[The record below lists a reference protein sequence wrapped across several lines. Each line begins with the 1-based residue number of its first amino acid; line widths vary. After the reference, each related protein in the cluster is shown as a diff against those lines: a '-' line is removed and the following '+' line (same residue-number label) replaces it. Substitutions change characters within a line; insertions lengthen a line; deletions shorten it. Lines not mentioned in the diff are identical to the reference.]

1 MDPSSVAV
9 VTLGSSKEMLFE
21 GGPRPW
27 VLEPSK
33 FFRNVT
39 SEDADSISLA
49 LFGPPAS
56 RNYQQHWIL
65 VTCQVLG
72 EQVRR
77 RPPPG
82 LPCPEEGWR
91 VTSPS
96 TLLCLLSSFCLIL
109 RIALRHSCGGR
120 THSTGRQTEDQG
132 SGVAEWA
139 PGGPGRGRALI
150 HAGSSCKAAW
160 HPLTLLLEQAQFCSV
175 CRGPPPEGLSV
186 SHACITGPF

>member
-1 MDPSSVAV
+1 MDPSSVAL

-72 EQVRR
+72 EQVRSQ
-77 RPPPG
+77 PPPG
-82 LPCPEEGWR
+82 LPWPEEGWK
-91 VTSPS
+91 VMSLS
-96 TLLCLLSSFCLIL
+96 TLLCLTSSFCLIL
-109 RIALRHSCGGR
+109 KIVLRHSCSGY

-132 SGVAEWA
+132 RGVTE
-139 PGGPGRGRALI
+139 
-150 HAGSSCKAAW
+150 
-160 HPLTLLLEQAQFCSV
+160 
-175 CRGPPPEGLSV
+175 
-186 SHACITGPF
+186 

>member
-1 MDPSSVAV
+1 MSTARGKDQTASPGPAGLLLAETLRLLCFLPQAVDPPSVAV

-77 RPPPG
+77 QPPPG
-82 LPCPEEGWR
+82 LPCPEKGWK
-91 VTSPS
+91 VTSQS
-96 TLLCLLSSFCLIL
+96 TLLCLPSSFCLIL
-109 RIALRHSCGGR
+109 KTALRHSCDGC

-132 SGVAEWA
+132 GGVAE
-139 PGGPGRGRALI
+139 
-150 HAGSSCKAAW
+150 
-160 HPLTLLLEQAQFCSV
+160 
-175 CRGPPPEGLSV
+175 
-186 SHACITGPF
+186 